1 MDPYHNGEGYIDKTA
16 GAAISNAV
24 RRNRKGDKTVS
35 KKRSCRRTQSEN
47 KIHEKAVKMRKMT
60 DEQLVHYVEERVL
73 SARNEG
79 FNQGRKSMAERA
91 VNITEIIDE
100 LSNVRGIGAVK
111 MKQIRIVL
119 ENRIGGCP
127 DENNE
132 C

>member
-16 GAAISNAV
+16 GAAICNAA
-24 RRNRKGDKTVS
+24 RSRKGDKTVP
-35 KKRSCRRTQSEN
+35 KKRSCRRTQGEN
-47 KIHEKAVKMRKMT
+47 KIHEKAVKLRRMT
-60 DEQLVHYVEERVL
+60 DEQLVHYVEERVS

-79 FNQGRKSMAERA
+79 FNQGRKSVAEQT
-91 VNITEIIDE
+91 VNITEIMNE

-127 DENNE
+127 NENNE